1 MLKNLYPDR
10 NPLAEAMVW
19 CIEHAEAG
27 EEIVECLAESLG
39 ILQTPIAKK
48 VARLYL
54 ISDVLH
60 NCSVKGPTNVS
71 YYRLGFQSKFPEIFA
86 DLRDYHKSIDS
97 RMKAESFKQR
107 VMSCFKAW
115 EDWAL
120 YPQMELIKYQN
131 IFLGLV
137 VDSNNGGDTD
147 GKEDDDADGNS
158 MSDDDDVDG
167 IPLDGAALLKA
178 SKGKGK
184 PPATAKRRNDDSDSD
199 VDGAPMRSDSH
210 PATPSSS
217 SNATDKSKLPAGFVP
232 SKWETI
238 EPEEVQAQAIT
249 TASKWDLFD
258 DGAAKGKKGITEP
271 DDDDDEE
278 DVDGV
283 PLNHEEN
290 QLDLRVSEDRRA
302 KLREI
307 EIQVMKYQ
315 DELESGKQA
324 VKSGWTISEQ
334 VDHYRKKLIRAS
346 ANPTVVS
353 AAAAAAVGAPP
364 TPETPASSSNKR
376 TPSRSRRRS
385 ADSDDD
391 SDGDDDDDDNNYRSS
406 SSRKSRKKKS
416 KRSRRSSSSSR
427 SRSPPP
433 SSSSSKKKRRR
444 RSRSSSEEERSS
456 SSRRKKRSRS
466 RERSSKH
473 KKKRR

>member
-1 MLKNLYPDR
+1 MTTSTEYLLTERPFSKRAKVRSSCISPR
-10 NPLAEAMVW
+10 NF
-19 CIEHAEAG
+19 
-27 EEIVECLAESLG
+27 
-39 ILQTPIAKK
+39 
-48 VARLYL
+48 
-54 ISDVLH
+54 
-60 NCSVKGPTNVS
+60 SVNIRSVPATNFS
-71 YYRLGFQSKFPEIFA
+71 
-86 DLRDYHKSIDS
+86 S
-97 RMKAESFKQR
+97 RCA
-107 VMSCFKAW
+107 
-115 EDWAL
+115 
-120 YPQMELIKYQN
+120 
-131 IFLGLV
+131 
-137 VDSNNGGDTD
+137 
-147 GKEDDDADGNS
+147 
-158 MSDDDDVDG
+158 
-167 IPLDGAALLKA
+167 
-178 SKGKGK
+178 GKGK

-334 VDHYRKKLIRAS
+334 ASLNFLHKVIIRIQ
-346 ANPTVVS
+346 
-353 AAAAAAVGAPP
+353 
-364 TPETPASSSNKR
+364 
-376 TPSRSRRRS
+376 
-385 ADSDDD
+385 
-391 SDGDDDDDDNNYRSS
+391 
-406 SSRKSRKKKS
+406 
-416 KRSRRSSSSSR
+416 
-427 SRSPPP
+427 
-433 SSSSSKKKRRR
+433 
-444 RSRSSSEEERSS
+444 
-456 SSRRKKRSRS
+456 
-466 RERSSKH
+466 
-473 KKKRR
+473 